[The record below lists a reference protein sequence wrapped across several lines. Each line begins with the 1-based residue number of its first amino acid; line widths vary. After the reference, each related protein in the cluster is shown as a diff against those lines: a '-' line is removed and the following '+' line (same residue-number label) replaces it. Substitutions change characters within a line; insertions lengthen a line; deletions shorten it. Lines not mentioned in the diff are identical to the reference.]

1 MSRAT
6 LAGWYNSRAWDEPE
20 QSPAFPDCA
29 IQFDKLEAWVA
40 AEITENY
47 PDVDADEV
55 AADAVQTWLDFT
67 RNGNEPETV
76 HPIDLKPIETA
87 IARAVR
93 AYQDQ
98 QQWELAA

>member
-1 MSRAT
+1 MSKTT
-6 LAGWYNSRAWDEPE
+6 LAGWYNSRAWGEPE

-29 IQFDKLEAWVA
+29 IKFDKLEALVA

-55 AADAVQTWLDFT
+55 TADAVQTWLDFT
-67 RNGNEPETV
+67 RSGNEPETV